1 MKQAPRPLPE
11 GLLLSFYG
19 DDFTG
24 STATM
29 EAFTFAGL
37 PTALFLDVPTPE
49 RLARFAGYRGIGL
62 AGIARSQ
69 SPEWM
74 DQHLPA
80 AFHALAALKAPLAHY
95 KVCSTFDSAPHIG
108 SIGRAIELALP
119 IFAPEWVPLLVAA
132 PANGRYQAFGN
143 LFAAIAGTPYR
154 LDRHPV
160 MARHPITPM
169 AEADLG
175 QHLARQT
182 GLGIGLVDLVSMKSG
197 ASNTTLQR
205 EQERGAR
212 IISLDV
218 VDDETLIE
226 AGRLI
231 WERCGAPGFIAGSQ
245 GVEHALVAYWRAAGL
260 LAPVSPP
267 EPPQRMHRIACVSGS
282 CSPVTAGQI
291 RHAEENG
298 FEAIRLDATR
308 AIDANEWDKAV
319 DEATNTALRALG
331 QGRDPLIFTASGP
344 DDPAVGALQTALAAS
359 NETAGI
365 VNDRIGAGLGRLLD
379 TIMTTASLRRGV
391 IAGGDTSGHAAL
403 AMGIFALT
411 AQNPIAPGAPLC
423 RAFSDTPARDGRE
436 IALKGGQMGQ
446 PDFFVAAKG

>member
-1 MKQAPRPLPE
+1 MNNSPRPLPE

-37 PTALFLDVPTPE
+37 PCTLFLEVPTPE
-49 RLARFAGYRGIGL
+49 RLARFAGYRGIGI

-69 SPEWM
+69 NPAWM
-74 DQHLPA
+74 DLHLPG
-80 AFHALAALKAPLAHY
+80 AFRALAALKAPLAHY

-108 SIGRAIELALP
+108 SIGHAIELALP
-119 IFAPEWVPLLVAA
+119 VFAPEWVPLLVSA
-132 PANGRYQAFGN
+132 PANGRYQAFGS

-160 MARHPITPM
+160 MARHPVTPM
-169 AEADLG
+169 DEADLG
-175 QHLARQT
+175 LHLARQT
-182 GLGIGLVDLVSMKSG
+182 GLGIGLVDLVAMKSG
-197 ASNTTLQR
+197 NGDATLQR
-205 EQERGAR
+205 ERARGAR

-231 WERCGAPGFIAGSQ
+231 WEQGGTPAFVTGSQ
-245 GVEHALVAYWRAAGL
+245 GVEHAVVAYWRAAGL
-260 LAPVSPP
+260 LAPAPLTEAPRKAGRS
-267 EPPQRMHRIACVSGS
+267 ACVSGS

-308 AIDANEWDKAV
+308 AIDAADWDKAV
-319 DEATNTALRALG
+319 AEAADKALRVLG
-331 QGRDPLIFTASGP
+331 QGRDPLLFTATGP
-344 DDPAVGALQTALAAS
+344 DDPAVGALHAALATSGAM
-359 NETAGI
+359 AGT

-379 TIMTTASLRRGV
+379 TIMTRASLRRGV

-423 RAFSDTPARDGRE
+423 RAYSDDPARDGRE

-446 PDFFVAAKG
+446 PNFFLAAKG